1 MKKTRFL
8 IAGLMLGLGV
18 AHAGEIRHSGA
29 GHVFNPTWSPD
40 GRWLAFEINDYEG
53 TNDLYVVE
61 MMSGAAK
68 ASPTK
73 AQLPGARSSFSSG
86 GSMAGAAVWHP
97 QGALIFEGSNA
108 GGTTRLFLLSPG
120 TQGASELISTAQI
133 KGDLSWP
140 SISPDGRRVAFV
152 SDVSGSGDIHVW
164 DRGTNTVTRMLTS
177 PFSEMAPS
185 FHGDGQKMAYSRK
198 NRGGED
204 LFVLEGTSARPWVGG
219 NGDQSRP
226 VYAGQTM
233 LFFSNERGEDQWDIA
248 ATTAVGSKKVIAR
261 NVRLPLR
268 AQPNVSPDGQWV
280 VYGVS
285 DPEQSHKIFLTKID
299 GSRTIRIN
307 SGKVAAGEPSM
318 VSAGGQTYL
327 AFTALPNAG
336 ADWRQLHVL
345 DITNQLP

>member
-1 MKKTRFL
+1 MKICWSL
-8 IAGLMLGLGV
+8 ALSLLCSLGTASAAEV
-18 AHAGEIRHSGA
+18 RHNAA
-29 GHVFNPTWSPD
+29 GHAFNPVWSAD

-53 TNDLYVVE
+53 TNDLFVVE

-68 ASPTK
+68 SAPTK

-86 GSMAGAAVWHP
+86 GSMAGASVWHP

-120 TQGASELISTAQI
+120 TQGASELISSSQI
-133 KGDLSWP
+133 RGDLSWP
-140 SISPDGRRVAFV
+140 AVSPDGRRVAFV
-152 SDVSGSGDIHVW
+152 SDVSGGGDIHVW
-164 DRGTNTVTRMLTS
+164 DRSTNSVTRMLTS

-185 FHGDGQKMAYSRK
+185 FHASGEKMAYSRK

-226 VYAGQTM
+226 AFTGETIV
-233 LFFSNERGEDQWDIA
+233 FFSNERGDDQWDIGV
-248 ATTAVGSKKVIAR
+248 TNSVGSKSVIAR
-261 NVRLPLR
+261 NIRLPLR
-268 AQPNVSPDGQWV
+268 AQPSLSPDGQWV

-285 DPEQSHKIFLTKID
+285 DPEQSHKIFLTRVD
-299 GSRTIRIN
+299 GSKTVRIN
-307 SGKVAAGEPSM
+307 SGKVAAGEPS
-318 VSAGGQTYL
+318 VATVGGQTFL

-336 ADWRQLHVL
+336 ADWRQLHVIN
-345 DITNQLP
+345 ITNQLP

>member
-1 MKKTRFL
+1 MMFSW
-8 IAGLMLGLGV
+8 LMAMSLGLGV
-18 AHAGEIRHSGA
+18 CESTAAEIQHNAA

-61 MMSGAAK
+61 MMSGSAK
-68 ASPTK
+68 SAPSK

-120 TQGASELISTAQI
+120 TQGASELITSSQI
-133 KGDLSWP
+133 RGDLSWP
-140 SISPDGRRVAFV
+140 SVSPDGRRVAFV
-152 SDVSGSGDIHVW
+152 SDVSGAGDIHVW
-164 DRGTNTVTRMLTS
+164 DRGTNSVSRMLTS

-185 FHGDGQKMAYSRK
+185 FSASGEKMAYSRK

-226 VYAGQTM
+226 VYAGETIV
-233 LFFSNERGEDQWDIA
+233 FFSNERGDDQWDIA
-248 ATTAVGSKKVIAR
+248 TTSAVGSKSVIAK

-268 AQPNVSPDGQWV
+268 AQPSLTPDGQWV

-285 DPEQSHKIFLTKID
+285 APEHSHKIFMTRVD
-299 GSRTIRIN
+299 GSKTVRID
-307 SGKVAAGEPSM
+307 SGKVAAGEPNVVT
-318 VSAGGQTYL
+318 VSGQTYL

-336 ADWRQLHVL
+336 ADWRQLHVIN
-345 DITNQLP
+345 ITNQLP